1 MGYTEDLVKLLRPLG
16 VYTFRE
22 GSFSLGELQAMGLG
36 LAGVESLLD
45 DGRLE
50 ASVLTASEEGL
61 KKWEALMGFIPVAE
75 TLEDRRR
82 AAAAMLRIGQGSF
95 TPAAIADTLAGC
107 GVDVAVVEEGPNR
120 VGIRFPGLRGIPTG
134 VEQMKVIIERIL
146 PCHLEIGYRY
156 AWLIWDEL
164 EAFTWDFAEG
174 FTWDELSVY
183 NPNN

>member
-36 LAGVESLLD
+36 LDGVESLLD

-61 KKWEALMGFIPVAE
+61 AKWEALMGFIPVADN
-75 TLEDRRR
+75 LDARRR

-95 TPAAIADTLAGC
+95 TPRAIADTLSGC

-120 VGIRFPGLRGIPTG
+120 VGIWFPGLRGIPEG
-134 VEQMKVIIERIL
+134 VEQMKVTIERIL
-146 PCHLEIGYRY
+146 PCHLGIAYRY
-156 AWLIWDEL
+156 VWLIWDEI
-164 EAFTWDFAEG
+164 EAYTWDFVG
-174 FTWDELSVY
+174 TLTWDEMSVY
-183 NPNN
+183 EPV

>member
-1 MGYTEDLVKLLRPLG
+1 MGYTEDLVRLLRPLG
-16 VYTFRE
+16 VYSFAE
-22 GSFSLGELQAMGLG
+22 GSFSLGELQAMGFG
-36 LAGVESLLD
+36 LDGAEAILD
-45 DGRLE
+45 EGRRE
-50 ASVLTASEEGL
+50 ASVLSASEAGL
-61 KKWEALMGFIPVAE
+61 ARWEALMGYLPAAAS
-75 TLEDRRR
+75 LDARRR
-82 AAAAMLRIGQGSF
+82 AAAAMLRIGQGRF